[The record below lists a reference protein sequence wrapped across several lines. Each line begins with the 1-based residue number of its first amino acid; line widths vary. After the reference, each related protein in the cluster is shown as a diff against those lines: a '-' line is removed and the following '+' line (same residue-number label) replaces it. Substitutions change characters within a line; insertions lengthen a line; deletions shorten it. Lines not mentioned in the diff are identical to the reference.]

1 MKFGKGMADK
11 AGRAMKNRTPDK
23 MGRAMVKKMAV
34 GGPTGREPLP
44 RDEDFGPRPLPRNL
58 QAARENQ
65 GMKRGP
71 RMAAG
76 GMAYSKGGKA
86 KSGSSASKR
95 ADGVAHK
102 GKTKGKMVK
111 MMKGGYCG

>member
-1 MKFGKGMADK
+1 MKGMKDKMGRAMSMRGDMADK
-11 AGRAMKNRTPDK
+11 AGRAM
-23 MGRAMVKKMAV
+23 V
-34 GGPTGREPLP
+34 
-44 RDEDFGPRPLPRNL
+44 
-58 QAARENQ
+58 
-65 GMKRGP
+65 GMK
-71 RMAAG
+71 
-76 GMAYSKGGKA
+76 KGGKV